1 MTPNPFRASV
11 YRLLARRLALVAII
25 ICIIFSAIAYVTEQ
39 NRIQDIIVDLARI
52 QVQRFN
58 KQVFPILD
66 NSAEIDRAAL
76 QLQLSRFSAGSG
88 EAELRDGHFVL
99 ARIYDQSRD
108 ELAQITDP
116 TYPKLDVVKSRL
128 DVAELSPLLKDDIRV
143 VTVRLGGS
151 PFVGVALPMLNSTGE
166 VVGQLVGVFAVS
178 AEAIA
183 RARGDI
189 FRTILYVIAIVLVT
203 AAAIFP
209 VIGRLLGRL
218 SGLTFNLLDANLET
232 MQVLGS
238 AIAKRDSDTDAHNFR
253 VSVYAVALA
262 EEVGLAAPE
271 IQALIKG
278 ALLHD
283 VGKLGIRDN
292 ILLKPGKLDT
302 GEFEVMKTHVNHG
315 MEITSRAKWLEDAR
329 DVVGSHHEKFD
340 GAGYPAGLAG
350 QDIPI
355 NARIFAIV
363 DVFDALTSK
372 RPYKDPFSF
381 DKTIEILENGR
392 NTHFDPDLLDAFNII
407 ARDLYDEFG
416 GQDGDKPRQRLESIS
431 RRYFKTDVADVMS

>member
-1 MTPNPFRASV
+1 MTPNPFRSSV
-11 YRLLARRLALVAII
+11 YRLLAQRLALVALVV
-25 ICIIFSAIAYVTEQ
+25 CIVFSAIAYLTEQ
-39 NRIQDIIVDLARI
+39 NRIQDVIVDLARI

-58 KQVFPILD
+58 KQIFPILD
-66 NSAEIDRAAL
+66 NTTGIDKTDL
-76 QLQLSRFSAGSG
+76 QLELDRFSSGSG

-116 TYPKLDVVKSRL
+116 TFSKLHVVEKRL
-128 DVAELSPLLKDDIRV
+128 DAAELPPLMKDDVRV

-151 PFVGVALPMLNSTGE
+151 PFVGVALPMLNSRDE

-178 AEAIA
+178 AKAIA
-183 RARGDI
+183 RTRSDI

-203 AAAIFP
+203 AMAIFP
-209 VIGRLLGRL
+209 IIGGLLGRL
-218 SGLTFNLLDANLET
+218 TGLTFNLLDANLET
-232 MQVLGS
+232 IQVLGS

-253 VSVYAVALA
+253 VSVYSVALA
-262 EEVGLAAPE
+262 EEISLPPPK

-292 ILLKPGKLDT
+292 VLLKPGKLDT
-302 GEFEVMKTHVNHG
+302 EEFEVMKTHVNHG

-340 GAGYPAGLAG
+340 GTGYPRGLAG
-350 QDIPI
+350 QDIPV

-372 RPYKDPFSF
+372 RPYKEAFSF
-381 DKTIEILENGR
+381 DEAMGILENGR
-392 NTHFDPDLLDAFNII
+392 DTHFDPDLLDAFNII
-407 ARDLYDEFG
+407 ARGLYDEFG
-416 GQDGDKPRQRLESIS
+416 DQDGDKPRQRLEAIS
-431 RRYFKTDVADVMS
+431 QRYFKSDIADVMS